1 MHLTSVVGSMAM
13 EMKAWMMI
21 GWMNWWMDQQGQ
33 MEGGMGYV
41 GEMLSKAVGGRILDK
56 NMK

>member
-1 MHLTSVVGSMAM
+1 
-13 EMKAWMMI
+13 MMI